1 MSLDLN
7 PSASDLHIR
16 KEALDISRSFAVS
29 APAGSGKTSLLV
41 QRILRLLATAEK
53 PEEILAITFTRKAA
67 AEMRQ
72 RILEALRDAAREA
85 SARENG
91 EKAAKIASEH
101 EQSVRNDA
109 ERVLQRDAE
118 QSWNLLQNPER
129 LRVQTIDG
137 FCSYL
142 TQRLCLETGT
152 SHPGNL
158 VESPRDYYLRAAEQ
172 LLGHIS
178 REDVLGEAV
187 RHLVQHF
194 EGNQDSLATLLAD
207 LLDSR
212 ANWLDL
218 VLNPEFGPDQ
228 LLQNFRVLITEE
240 LLGLRRALVHTDIS
254 EIRAL
259 LEYSQA
265 NMPDRLGAEVIQFS
279 DKAYC
284 TPRFIQSWKAL
295 TDMLLTK
302 DGKTRNPKGINK
314 RIGFP
319 AASTGAAAADMLERI
334 RAIVIELADQPE
346 LLEQL
351 NRVRVL
357 PNLEPDIGQ
366 DDTQTKTL
374 SSLAICLPILAAE
387 LKLAFANSGEADFAA
402 ISISALE
409 ALGEPDNPTRLNL
422 RLDYRI
428 RHILVDEFQDTSSL
442 QVSLLER
449 LMAGWED
456 GDGRSLFLVGDA
468 MQSIYGFRKANVALF
483 IRARELG
490 IGATK
495 PHTADLNANFR
506 SAPAIVDWV
515 NQSFSGILPDRDDR
529 TRSRVSYRYSN
540 AQKPIDANSAIQLQ
554 GHLNAADEARQLAST
569 IQDQLKD
576 PNCSIA
582 ILVRARSH
590 LREIIPALKEQNIR
604 WQAQKIEPL
613 GQRMHVLDL
622 HSLVRAL
629 HSPADRI
636 AWLSILRSPALGLDM
651 SDLYAIAS
659 NSKASL
665 ENLSVSL
672 WVNIQNANENPT
684 LSEEAKT
691 RLQYFAA
698 LFTSSQQQLGLQN
711 LRDLVQNLWLQLG
724 GEQSLF
730 KASYQQDIDDYLALL
745 ESQSQGELITDLD
758 AFESELERLY
768 ARPDSD
774 ADCQLKIMTVHAA
787 KGLEFDHVHLPQL
800 QRAGGGQQRNPALVW
815 QEREYQDGHTAFLAA
830 ARPARN
836 NSDPIYDWLLA
847 DERERVRDESSRLLY
862 VACTRAKMTLNLSGV
877 VTWDERRE
885 AWKAPSSNSLM
896 ALLWPQYED
905 AFIGSGSAVLKNNPF
920 LNQDEDVAV
929 LSGIRRLTID
939 SFELPEEIEQP
950 CTQLTSESDSSGSGS
965 SFRENLIQRFVG
977 NLLHYALMEI
987 AQGQPRTAD
996 EYVTDWT
1003 RQLQLSGLDQ
1013 DSQTEALARL
1023 EGAYLNATQSEFGK
1037 WVLNPK
1043 HQESACELEV
1053 EQLLADGSLARSII
1067 DRTFVSLIDHNSNK
1081 TNKIRWIVDY
1091 KSSTPSEGQSEVDFL
1106 ASQENKYRGQLARY
1120 RSLFP
1125 SENNSENKSESD
1137 NSNQSTVK
1145 TLLYFPAAN
1154 LHHEVIS

>member
-7 PSASDLHIR
+7 PSTSDLHIR

-41 QRILRLLATAEK
+41 QRILRLLAAAEK

-72 RILEALRDAAREA
+72 RILEALREAAREA
-85 SARENG
+85 SAGEPG
-91 EKAAKIASEH
+91 EKAASMESEH
-101 EQSVRNDA
+101 QQSVRVDA
-109 ERVLQRDAE
+109 LRVLERDAE

-194 EGNQDSLATLLAD
+194 EGNQDSLAALLAD

-228 LLQNFRVLITEE
+228 LLQNFRQLITEE

-265 NMPDRLGAEVIQFS
+265 NMPDKLGAEVIQFS

-302 DGKTRNPKGINK
+302 DGKARNPKGINK

-334 RAIVIELADQPE
+334 RAIVIQLADQPE

-351 NRVRVL
+351 NRVQVL

-366 DDTQTKTL
+366 DDSQTKTL

-387 LKLAFANSGEADFAA
+387 LKLAFANTGEADFAA

-495 PHTADLNANFR
+495 PEVADLHTNFR

-515 NQSFSGILPDRDDR
+515 NQSFSSILPDRDDR
-529 TRSRVSYRYSN
+529 TRSRVSYRHSN
-540 AQKPIDANSAIQLQ
+540 AQKPIDANSSIQLQ
-554 GHLNAADEARQLAST
+554 AHLNGADEARQLAST
-569 IQDQLKD
+569 IQGQLKD
-576 PNCSIA
+576 PECSIA

-651 SDLYAIAS
+651 SDLYGIANS
-659 NSKASL
+659 NKGSNTKSL
-665 ENLSVSL
+665 SQSL
-672 WVNIQNANENPT
+672 WVNIQTSEANTN
-684 LSEEAKT
+684 LSDEAKQ

-698 LFTSSQQQLGLQN
+698 LFASSQQQLGLQN
-711 LRDLVQNLWLQLG
+711 LRDLVQSLWQKLG

-745 ESQSQGELITDLD
+745 ESQSQGELIADLD

-774 ADCQLKIMTVHAA
+774 TDCQLKIMTVHAA

-862 VACTRAKMTLNLSGV
+862 VACTRAKKTLNLSGLV
-877 VTWDERRE
+877 NWDERKE
-885 AWKAPSSNSLM
+885 TWKAPSSNSLM
-896 ALLWPQYED
+896 ALLWPQYEHD
-905 AFIGSGSAVLKNNPF
+905 FSAGLKNSPF

-929 LSGIRRLTID
+929 LSGIRRLTFESYAMD
-939 SFELPEEIEQP
+939 SYELAEAIEPAPESAFESSL
-950 CTQLTSESDSSGSGS
+950 SDSGSNS
-965 SFRENLIQRFVG
+965 SFGENLIQRLVG

-987 AQGQPRTAD
+987 AQGQPRTSD
-996 EYVTDWT
+996 ETIADWT
-1003 RQLQLSGLDQ
+1003 RQLRLSGLDQ
-1013 DSQTEALARL
+1013 KSQTEALTRL
-1023 EGAYLNATQSEFGK
+1023 EGAYSNATQSEFGQ
-1037 WVLNPK
+1037 WVLNPE
-1043 HQESACELEV
+1043 HQESACELEI

-1067 DRTFVSLIDHNSNK
+1067 DRTFLESVETGESN
-1081 TNKIRWIVDY
+1081 IRWIIDY
-1091 KSSTPSEGQSEVDFL
+1091 KSATPADGQSEADFL
-1106 ASQENKYRGQLARY
+1106 ALQENKYRNQLAQY
-1120 RSLFP
+1120 RSLF
-1125 SENNSENKSESD
+1125 SGEKSGDNVSD
-1137 NSNQSTVK
+1137 NTVK

-1154 LHHEVIS
+1154 LHHEVLPQ